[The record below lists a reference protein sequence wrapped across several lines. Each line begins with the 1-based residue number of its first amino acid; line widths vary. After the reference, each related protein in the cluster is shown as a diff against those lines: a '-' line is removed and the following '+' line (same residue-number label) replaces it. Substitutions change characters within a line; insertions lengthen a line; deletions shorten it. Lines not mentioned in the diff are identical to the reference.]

1 MNKVLIAG
9 GGAAGMMAAVTG
21 GKRRLR
27 GVHCLKKMKNWARRY
42 LSQEKVVA
50 I

>member
-9 GGAAGMMAAVTG
+9 GGAAGMKVA
-21 GKRRLR
+21 RL
-27 GVHCLKKMKNWARRY
+27 HCLKKMKNWARRY